1 MKGDADKMGS
11 HININPEHL
20 QVKGLTR
27 RWLINIIGVVVLVI
41 ILAEII
47 LSLFVRNYYYT
58 SVSNNIDSRI
68 NSCTAFMREKSSV
81 TSTEFENAAREFIY
95 SFEDKNVVEVQFIN
109 TNGKAFISSKGYIN
123 EDDEMKD
130 YKNAFEKDE
139 SVGSYTGTNKSGEKI
154 MAKTALMPKHNG
166 TRIGAIR
173 FVVSLENVSNTVFY
187 NILIIIAVGVII
199 VFVTVASGMLFL
211 KSILEPISAI
221 TSTAFRIANGNF
233 SDRLPVKDADEIG
246 KLCDTINYMASE
258 LESTDKLKN
267 DFISS
272 VSHELRTPLT
282 VIQGWSET
290 VKCSVGIDD
299 ELVQK
304 GVDVINGEVYRLSG
318 LVEDLLDFSRM
329 QSGRLQIRKEKVDIL
344 AELGEAVIMYQKEAE
359 KKGLALEFIAPEQLP
374 IVMADPARLK
384 QVFINIIDN
393 AIKYTANNSGNVIV
407 EASQSDVYVQ
417 VRVSDMGVGIA
428 AEDLSKV
435 KEKFYKANNTVRGSG
450 IGLAIAEEIIKQ
462 HDGILMV
469 DSKEGVGTTVTIV
482 LPIAKP
488 EIKSETSESES
499 VNNERI

>member
-1 MKGDADKMGS
+1 MGTYLG
-11 HININPEHL
+11 INPDHL
-20 QVKGLTR
+20 QVKGLKR
-27 RWLINIIGVVVLVI
+27 RWLINIIGVVLLVIVLIEI
-41 ILAEII
+41 ILAV
-47 LSLFVRNYYYT
+47 FVRNYYYT
-58 SVSNNIDSRI
+58 SVSNNLDSRV
-68 NSCTAFMREKSSV
+68 NSCSSFMRENSSA
-81 TSTEFENAAREFIY
+81 TSPVFENAAKEFINSY
-95 SFEDKNVVEVQFIN
+95 QDKNIVEVQFIDM
-109 TNGKAFISSKGYIN
+109 NGKAFISSKGFIN
-123 EDDEMKD
+123 QADEMND
-130 YKNAFEKDE
+130 YKTAFEKDE
-139 SVGSYTGTNKSGEKI
+139 SVGSYIGKNAAGEKI
-154 MAKTALMPKHNG
+154 MAKTALMPKYNG

-173 FVVSLENVSNTVFY
+173 FVVSLENVSKTVFY
-187 NILIIIAVGVII
+187 NILIIITVGII
-199 VFVTVASGMLFL
+199 IIFVTVASGMLFL

-290 VKCSVGIDD
+290 VKCSVGVDD

-344 AELGEAVIMYQKEAE
+344 AELGEAVIMYQAEAQ

-374 IVMADPARLK
+374 VVMADPSRLK

-393 AIKYTANNSGNVIV
+393 AIKYSVNNSGNIIV

-428 AEDLSKV
+428 AEDLAKV

-450 IGLAIAEEIIKQ
+450 IGLAIADEIIKQ

-469 DSKEGVGTTVTIV
+469 DSKEGAGTTVTIV

-488 EIKSETSESES
+488 ELKSDTSEVEIANS
-499 VNNERI
+499 ERIQ

>member
-1 MKGDADKMGS
+1 MGN
-11 HININPEHL
+11 HININPENL

-41 ILAEII
+41 SLAAII
-47 LSLFVRNYYYT
+47 LSIFIRNYYYT
-58 SVSNNIDSRI
+58 SVSNNLDSRI
-68 NSCTAFMREKSSV
+68 NSCATFMREKSSL
-81 TSTEFENAAREFIY
+81 TSVEFETAAREFIY

-109 TNGKAFISSKGYIN
+109 NFGEAFISSKGYIN
-123 EDDEMKD
+123 SSDDMPD
-130 YKNAFEKDE
+130 YKNAFENDE
-139 SVGSYTGTNKSGEKI
+139 IQGEFIGKNAAGEKI
-154 MAKTALMPKHNG
+154 MAKTALMPKYKG

-173 FVVSLENVSNTVFY
+173 FVVSVKNLSKTIAY
-187 NILIIIAVGVII
+187 NIIIVIAVGLIIII
-199 VFVTVASGMLFL
+199 VTVFSGMLFL
-211 KSILEPISAI
+211 KSILEPIKSI
-221 TSTAFRIANGNF
+221 TNTAFRIANGNF

-258 LESTDKLKN
+258 LESTEKLKN

-290 VKCSVGIDD
+290 VKCSVGLDD
-299 ELVQK
+299 ELVKK
-304 GVDVINGEVYRLSG
+304 GVEVINAEVYRLSG

-344 AELGEAVIMYQKEAE
+344 AELGEAYIMYQAEAQ
-359 KKGLALEFIAPEQLP
+359 KKGLSLEFIAPEQLP
-374 IVMADPARLK
+374 FVMADPARLK

-393 AIKYTANNSGNVIV
+393 AIKYSTNNGGTVMI

-450 IGLAIAEEIIKQ
+450 IGLAIADEIIKQ

-469 DSKEGVGTTVTIV
+469 DSKEGAGTTVTIV
-482 LPIAKP
+482 LPYEKP
-488 EIKSETSESES
+488 EPKSEIVETLPIDEMRKETE
-499 VNNERI
+499 NE

>member
-1 MKGDADKMGS
+1 MGS
-11 HININPEHL
+11 HLNINPEHL

-58 SVSNNIDSRI
+58 SVSNNLDSRI
-68 NSCTAFMREKSSV
+68 NSCATFMREKSSL
-81 TSTEFENAAREFIY
+81 TSVEFENAAREFIY
-95 SFEDKNVVEVQFIN
+95 SFEDKNEVEVQFIN
-109 TNGKAFISSKGYIN
+109 NKGEAFISSKGYIN
-123 EDDEMKD
+123 SNEKMPD
-130 YKNAFEKDE
+130 YKSAFLNDE
-139 SVGSYTGTNKSGEKI
+139 SQSQFIGDNSAGEKI
-154 MAKTALMPKHNG
+154 MAKTALMPKYNG

-173 FVVSLENVSNTVFY
+173 FVVSVQNLSETIIY
-187 NILIIIAVGVII
+187 NIIIIIAVGLII
-199 VFVTVASGMLFL
+199 IFVTVFSGMLFL
-211 KSILEPISAI
+211 KSILEPIKSI
-221 TSTAFRIANGNF
+221 TNTAFRIANGNF

-246 KLCDTINYMASE
+246 KLCDTINYMAAE
-258 LESTDKLKN
+258 LESTEKLKN

-290 VKCSVGIDD
+290 VKCSVGLDD
-299 ELVQK
+299 ELVKK
-304 GVDVINGEVYRLSG
+304 GVDVINAEVYRLSG

-344 AELGEAVIMYQKEAE
+344 AELGEAYIMYQAEAQ
-359 KKGLALEFIAPEQLP
+359 KKGLELEFIAPEQLP
-374 IVMADPARLK
+374 FVMADPARLK

-393 AIKYTANNSGNVIV
+393 AIKYSTNNGGTVMI

-450 IGLAIAEEIIKQ
+450 IGLAIADEIIKQ

-469 DSKEGVGTTVTIV
+469 DSKEGAGTTVTIV
-482 LPIAKP
+482 LPYVKAEPKAEVVELIQQPIERK
-488 EIKSETSESES
+488 ETE
-499 VNNERI
+499 NE

>member
-1 MKGDADKMGS
+1 MGT
-11 HININPEHL
+11 HLGINPDHL
-20 QVKGLTR
+20 QVKGLKR
-27 RWLINIIGVVVLVI
+27 RWLINIIGVVLLVI
-41 ILAEII
+41 ILVEII
-47 LSLFVRNYYYT
+47 LAVFIRNYYYT
-58 SVSNNIDSRI
+58 SVSNNLDSRI
-68 NSCTAFMREKSSV
+68 NSCSSFMRENSSA
-81 TSTEFENAAREFIY
+81 TSVVFENAAKEFINSY
-95 SFEDKNVVEVQFIN
+95 QDKNIVEVQFIN
-109 TNGKAFISSKGYIN
+109 MNGEAFISSKGYIN

-139 SVGSYTGTNKSGEKI
+139 SVGTYTGVSASGEKI
-154 MAKTALMPKHNG
+154 MAKTALMPKYNG

-173 FVVSLENVSNTVFY
+173 FVVSLENVSQTVFY

-199 VFVTVASGMLFL
+199 IFVTVASGMLFL
-211 KSILEPISAI
+211 KSILEPIKAI
-221 TSTAFRIANGNF
+221 TATAFRIANGNF
-233 SDRLPVKDADEIG
+233 SDRLPVKDTDEIG

-290 VKCSVGIDD
+290 VKCSVGVDD

-344 AELGEAVIMYQKEAE
+344 AELGEAVIMYQAEAE
-359 KKGLALEFIAPEQLP
+359 KKGLSLEFISPEQLP
-374 IVMADPARLK
+374 VVMADPSRLK

-393 AIKYTANNSGNVIV
+393 AIKYSANNSGNVIV

-450 IGLAIAEEIIKQ
+450 IGLAIADEIIKQ

-488 EIKSETSESES
+488 EVKIEANELEI
-499 VNNERI
+499 VNNERIQ